1 MNRSERDDKI
11 LVTGATG
18 TIGSEVV
25 KQLASYN
32 NNAIRAAV
40 HSQNKAD
47 KFKQYNTV
55 ESVNFD
61 YNKPD
66 TIANALTDINKL
78 FLLTALDPN
87 MEDTYSNVVQE
98 AKKNGVTHIVKL
110 SAEGADAEPG
120 TIIGRIHRREEKII
134 EESGIPYTFL
144 RPTGFMQNFVN
155 FFGHTIKTQ
164 NAFYLPAGDGK
175 ASFVDA
181 RDIAAVAVKILQTKS
196 DTKQQQQQ
204 QHENK
209 AYHITGQE
217 ALSHSQAAETLSKVI
232 GRKISYIDIPEDDAR
247 KAMKEMGME
256 NWFID
261 ALIEIYKIAR
271 LNLVPQN
278 TNVVEQIT
286 GRKPIYFEQFV
297 KDYVEFFR

>member
-40 HSQNKAD
+40 HSQNKVD
-47 KFKQYNTV
+47 KFKQYHTV

-87 MEDTYSNVVQE
+87 MEDIYSNVVQE

-120 TIIGRIHRREEKII
+120 TIIGKIHRREEKII

-196 DTKQQQQQ
+196 DTKQQQQ
-204 QHENK
+204 HENK

-232 GRKISYIDIPEDDAR
+232 GRKISYIDIPR
-247 KAMKEMGME
+247 
-256 NWFID
+256 
-261 ALIEIYKIAR
+261 R
-271 LNLVPQN
+271 
-278 TNVVEQIT
+278 
-286 GRKPIYFEQFV
+286 
-297 KDYVEFFR
+297 

>member
-1 MNRSERDDKI
+1 MNRSERNDKI
-11 LVTGATG
+11 LVIGATG

-25 KQLASYN
+25 KLLASYN

-47 KFKQYNTV
+47 KFKQYSTV

-66 TIANALTDINKL
+66 TIANALTDINKV

-87 MEDTYSNVVQE
+87 MEDIYFNVIQQ
-98 AKKNGVTHIVKL
+98 AKKNGVAHIMKL

-120 TIIGRIHRREEKII
+120 TIIGKIHRREEKII

-175 ASFVDA
+175 ANFVDA

-196 DTKQQQQQ
+196 DKKQQQY
-204 QHENK
+204 ENK

-217 ALSHSQAAETLSKVI
+217 ALSHNQAAETLSKVI
-232 GRKISYIDIPEDDAR
+232 GRKISYIDITEDDAR

-261 ALIEIYKIAR
+261 ALIEVYKIAR
-271 LNLVPQN
+271 LNLAPQH